1 MKIISFTLG
10 IFLMLCSCKNGNP
23 TSLSQAEMNV
33 IPSEI
38 SAAINIVLA
47 GWNLNKINTL
57 FPIFANDAGFT
68 YVGIDGELY
77 NYNQLIK
84 IAKAQF
90 ENLEY
95 GKYTLT
101 EKKIKVID
109 AKTAVAILK
118 MSCEFKDLK
127 GIIEKYEKIGCTL
140 IFEKIGSEWL
150 VTHFQE
156 STLPG
161 VIVNPEVK

>member
-1 MKIISFTLG
+1 MI
-10 IFLMLCSCKNGNP
+10 CSCDNEKSTVLNQSDKDGI
-23 TSLSQAEMNV
+23 TR
-33 IPSEI
+33 EI
-38 SAAINIVLA
+38 SASVDSLIA
-47 GWNLNKINTL
+47 GWNSNKISTL
-57 FPIFANDAGFT
+57 FPVFTSDDDFT
-68 YVGIDGELY
+68 YVNIDGELY
-77 NYNQLIK
+77 NYRQLIE
-84 IAKAQF
+84 ISKAQF
-90 ENLEY
+90 ESLEY
-95 GKYTLT
+95 GKYSLN

-109 AKTAVAILK
+109 TKTAVAILK

-127 GIIEKYEKIGCTL
+127 GIIEKYEKVGCTL